1 MAAWN
6 QKRRDPL
13 TLEERRKNAIQLLVM
28 KEEHSEVESS
38 ARFSE
43 ADVARKFGVTRGC
56 VTNWVNAFRKA
67 GNSLEGLNAKKHTGR
82 PPQMTEKQKTKLVE
96 MILKGALYYGFE
108 TDIWTSERIAKLI
121 QVHFKI
127 KYNRNHVAKI
137 LNSLGLSWQKP
148 KKEAR
153 ERDEKEVS
161 NWVQNVLPQVKK
173 N

>member
-1 MAAWN
+1 M
-6 QKRRDPL
+6 

-28 KEEHSEVESS
+28 KDHSEEESS
-38 ARFSE
+38 ARLKE

-56 VTNWVNAFRKA
+56 VTSWVNAYRKA
-67 GNSLEGLNAKKHTGR
+67 GKSLEGLNAKKHTGR
-82 PPQMTEKQKTKLVE
+82 PPQMTEKQKAKLVE
-96 MILKGALYYGFE
+96 MILKGAQYYGFE
-108 TDIWTSERIAKLI
+108 TDIWTSEKIAKLI

-161 NWVQNVLPQVKK
+161 SWVQNVLPQVKK